1 MASCSPQ
8 GLQNLLGEVGV
19 RGSIPEF
26 ASADVLNK
34 PSDIY
39 VSLLA
44 DILVQLTGCDRQVAY
59 DSIATAADGWD
70 LVAVLARLR
79 LGGDPRE
86 LAQHVGDQVRS
97 GCSSGDF
104 CYKVPSSNMVFWGL
118 VS

>member
-8 GLQNLLGEVGV
+8 GLQNLLEEVGV